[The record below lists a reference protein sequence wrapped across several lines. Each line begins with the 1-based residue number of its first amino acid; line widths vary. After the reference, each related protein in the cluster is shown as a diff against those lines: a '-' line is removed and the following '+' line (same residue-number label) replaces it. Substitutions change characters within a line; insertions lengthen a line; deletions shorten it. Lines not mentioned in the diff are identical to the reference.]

1 MDELNDIVQNMIDAG
16 ESEQNIKTVI
26 EGYKPQEGPMTMD
39 ELERRAGKPQ
49 DSVSADPTAESKSM
63 GSTLEE
69 PLSAWQSIKNSF
81 SNLGEQIGDVKEF
94 WFDDDGASSSLDV
107 ATNAVYSM
115 VFGQEA
121 VDEWVNEHDP
131 NDTFSV
137 RGLGTEATLKN
148 IEKYREEKLK
158 SKRTVGII
166 DSVQEGDI
174 GGILAGSIN
183 AVTSMLGSVAYG
195 AGTLMTGFFMDYA
208 AENYVSFNEMKAEN
222 VGLSL
227 DELIKSGQADTAIP
241 VGMAAVSQ
249 GLEAFGIGTVLK
261 AAKGATKGAAG
272 GGSTGLLGM
281 GSKYLAEK
289 IIYNKSARATM
300 NVLSTGLT
308 EMSTEI
314 LQHAADEVNKEY
326 GRVSGTEEEANAG
339 KAFIDAVTSQ
349 EGWEA
354 GIQGFIGGGGM
365 VGGTY
370 SAKALNSIR
379 TVVDGEAIETNIN
392 ELSGLRRQMKQATDS
407 TVIRGLQSKI
417 DAKESEIS
425 ASIVNG
431 NEIYESLDPAQVK
444 EIDNLT
450 DLADA
455 SAFNITELNKK
466 LRRGDISESQYE
478 SAKEGFTI
486 EYDSAKSKLV
496 EMRLGENIEFAR
508 KEAGKRG
515 LEVEVFETTAETE
528 QALEATNVK
537 EEGKQ
542 EFRDSK
548 NNIAGFAVG
557 RKIFIN
563 KEVARNTGAINV
575 GSHELLHPILKV
587 MVGDTEAQGKIV
599 KQFRKAMTTTQR
611 RVVDKQMR
619 DRGYTSTSQVAT
631 EYINVFSDALA
642 KGQINYDKTSMEKI
656 GGAIVGLFKP
666 KGFENIS
673 FENGQDVYNFM
684 KEYDK
689 SGKKGKLT
697 KAAKKAIDSE
707 GKMMNTPVQNL
718 SKDGDIKKSQSKPD
732 VSFSKNK
739 VADLEQE
746 LETLEDLEYEL
757 DQDDF
762 INLKSN
768 LELKIQMAKKSQAKS
783 AEEGPKKADKD
794 TKKKEDKEGKKK
806 DKKEK
811 KKKKEANK
819 LAGKYKEG
827 NITAAEEAE
836 LVKQYQAIAVEA
848 LGYKEVKG
856 SITRAEAVSF
866 VDQFFEGI
874 LNRYN
879 PYTSKFST
887 YINSNIRPKRQ
898 AFYQQ
903 EIGDGYLSRIDDPEY
918 KKQIANQEVERTTA
932 VSAENEKKLIDVRDS
947 RYVKDKMTD
956 IENAVDVKPEEF
968 SFYTF
973 KVVADKF
980 AGKVAQIIFGI
991 PLNKIEN
998 PQANL
1003 TYAKNWVDG
1012 YPEKSEAGRIQDLF
1026 RTSQEAKNFI
1036 KTLPEFNIAGNEV
1049 NVNETGEIIDVSVT
1063 AKGYSLN
1070 TPGLLL
1076 KLLYEPYIDKRSKS
1090 DDVYKKKKSITSPK
1104 GRSKGATSQTAVV
1117 RLKPQF
1123 RGRITPDAV
1132 LELQEAMGIT
1142 PKNQLNNYDRK
1153 IGQLLKGAAKL
1164 YGTKVANVVVRDKI
1178 NKMDIKTAKSK
1189 TQILA
1194 DVGAG
1199 KSDIQFSK
1207 KIRKE
1212 YTSILEKNRPELDS
1226 KVIDEQISSVFN
1238 WVDSLKLKDSQ
1249 KSKYKKVALY
1259 YIAKSNV
1266 IFPEDAAKVREA
1278 IRVASMKGLDPM
1290 SVENPNTLI
1299 EKFIDDVK
1307 EARIDPN
1314 TVPELFNKKSLPEGV
1329 ETFNIY
1335 PDDQGQLA
1343 ARKILENHWGK
1354 ESNPWCVL
1362 YAERAFTEDQVRRG
1376 INLQEQKGEAN
1387 SMPVGVK
1394 EQVTSV
1400 RTVIGG
1406 ITTERNLN
1414 PDIRVLV
1421 APGKVDYKDVRGNFD
1436 INNTKGWF
1444 RKAYEDSDF
1453 LGSVMVR
1460 GENGMMVEKE
1470 TYLDT
1475 YFLPK
1480 NPNITESEFY
1490 DGKSKGGTVYIEE
1503 KPAGKPGLTKQS
1515 KKDWKGYGEFDTGQY
1530 NTPTQPR
1537 GYEIAFKNGRL
1548 LSLKNLGNKDTTAQ
1562 PQWWDRNDKPTKDLA
1577 IVVPRDEDGEINGN
1591 YTVMNTETGKTS
1603 EINFSKTNKVD
1614 LSLDNRI
1621 DNTTFDLSQDNFAKA
1636 LDAEQEISFSRNPS
1650 KAFNDII
1657 EDVTGI
1663 GSKKK
1668 YSYAKG
1674 KVRGDKKGR
1683 FKFFIPPSADDFA
1696 GLLYKL
1702 TGKGKQGEMHRAF
1715 YKEKLFDPFAKGI
1728 RDFEAYKEKV
1738 SKTISTLKKKI
1749 KNVPKGLG
1757 KVNETGFTNDV
1768 AVRVYLWNLMGTEI
1782 PGMSKGD
1789 QKALVAII
1797 EANPDLKKFATQVKV
1812 ILGGTYPDPKGDW
1825 LAGTLTTDVINMIN
1839 TTKREEFLKE
1849 WQDNVDIIFQ
1859 DKNMNKLRAAFGDNY
1874 VEAMEDMLYRMKSG
1888 RNRPNGSNKLTNK
1901 FMNWI
1906 NDSVG
1911 TIMFFNTRSALL
1923 QTLSIVNFVNWTD
1936 NSPIKAA
1943 KAFANQKQFW
1953 ADFSMLFNSDF
1964 LKQRRSGLKND
1975 INADEIASAAATA
1988 TNKSKAVLAAIL
2000 KAGFLP
2006 TQIADSFAIAMGG
2019 SSFIRNRINKYKSE
2033 GMSDLEA
2040 KKQAFLDFQETAE
2053 ENQQSSRPDRVS
2065 QQQASPLGRIIL
2077 AFANTPMQYARLT
2090 KKSFLDLINRRGDQ
2104 KTNLSKLMYYTF
2116 VQNAIFSA
2124 LQSALFAAFF
2134 NDEGDDELDDRE
2146 VKIANSMLDTF
2157 LRGSGIYGAILSTSK
2172 NVLLEIKKQNDS
2184 DRPDFTKAAIKTL
2197 DLSPPMS
2204 SKMRKLMSAARA
2216 FSYKKTREKMTGY
2229 GLDNPAYY
2237 AGGQVISAITN
2248 VPLDRAIKKAD
2259 NIRVAIDEDTK
2270 MWQSISL
2277 LLGYSQWDLG
2287 LINKKEKKGLLNK
2300 MKMKKRKLGG
2310 RKLKKRQLK

>member
-1 MDELNDIVQNMIDAG
+1 MDELNDIVQKMIDSG
-16 ESEQNIKTVI
+16 ESEENIKTVI

-39 ELERRAGKPQ
+39 ELENRAGKPQ
-49 DSVSADPTAESKSM
+49 DSVSADPTAESRDM
-63 GSTLEE
+63 DSTSEE
-69 PLSAWQSIKNSF
+69 PLSAWQSVKNSF

-94 WFDDDGASSSLDV
+94 WIDDDGANASLNI
-107 ATNAVYSM
+107 ATNAVASM
-115 VFGQEA
+115 VFGQDN
-121 VDEWVNEHDP
+121 VDEFIKDREDKG
-131 NDTFSV
+131 FGI
-137 RGLGTEATLKN
+137 GLGSETTLKN
-148 IEKYREEKLK
+148 IEAFKEEQLE
-158 SKRTVGII
+158 SKRTIGII
-166 DSVQEGDI
+166 DSVKEGDV
-174 GGILAGSIN
+174 GGVIAGSIN
-183 AVTSMLGSVAYG
+183 AVTSMLGSIAYG

-222 VGLSL
+222 LGLSL
-227 DELIKSGQADTAIP
+227 DELIKSGEADTAIP

-249 GLEAFGIGTVLK
+249 GLEALGIGTVLK
-261 AAKGATKGAAG
+261 ATKGVSKGTG
-272 GGSTGLLGM
+272 GNTGLLGM

-289 IIYNKSARATM
+289 LIYNKSARATM
-300 NVLSTGLT
+300 KILSSGVT

-326 GRVSGTEEEANAG
+326 GRVAGTEEEANAG
-339 KAFIDAVTSQ
+339 RAFIDAVTSQ

-354 GIQGFIGGGGM
+354 GIQGFIGGAGM
-365 VGGTY
+365 PSGTY

-379 TVVDGEAIETNIN
+379 TVVDGEAIETEIN
-392 ELSGLRRQMKQATDS
+392 ELSALRRQMKQATDP
-407 TVIRGLQSKI
+407 TVIRGLQSMI
-417 DAKESEIS
+417 NDKEASIS
-425 ASIVNG
+425 NSIVNG
-431 NEIYESLDPAQVK
+431 NEIYESLDPSQVK

-455 SAFNITELNKK
+455 AAFNITELNKK
-466 LRRGDISESQYE
+466 LRRGEISESQYE
-478 SAKEGFTI
+478 SAKKGFNI
-486 EYDSAKSKLV
+486 EYDSAKSRLV
-496 EMRLGENIEFAR
+496 EMRLGENIAFAQ
-508 KEAGKRG
+508 KEAAKRG
-515 LEVEVFETTAETE
+515 LEVEVYETTAETE

-587 MVGDTEAQGKIV
+587 MVGDTQAQSKIV
-599 KQFRKAMTTTQR
+599 KQFRKSMTSTQR
-611 RVVDKQMR
+611 RVIDKQMK
-619 DRGYTSTSQVAT
+619 DRGYTSASQVAT

-656 GGAIVGLFKP
+656 GDAIVGLFKP

-673 FENGQDVYNFM
+673 FESGQDVYNFM

-707 GKMMNTPVQNL
+707 GKMMTTPIQNL
-718 SKDGDIKKSQSKPD
+718 QKDSDISKSQSKSD

-746 LETLEDLEYEL
+746 LETLNELEYEL

-762 INLKSN
+762 VNLKSN
-768 LELKIQMAKKSQAKS
+768 LELKIRMAKKNQAKA
-783 AEEGPKKADKD
+783 AEEGPKEVKKD
-794 TKKKEDKEGKKK
+794 TKKK
-806 DKKEK
+806 DKKEVK
-811 KKKKEANK
+811 KEDGKKKKNKKKEANK
-819 LAGKYKEG
+819 LAGKYKDG
-827 NITAAEEAE
+827 SITPTEEAE

-848 LGYKEVKG
+848 LGYKEAKG
-856 SITRAEAVSF
+856 SITRAEAISF

-887 YINSNIRPKRQ
+887 FINSNIRPKRQ

-903 EIGDGYLSRIDDPEY
+903 EIGDGYLSRIDDPEN
-918 KKQIANQEVERTTA
+918 KKQIANQEVERTSE
-932 VSAENEKKLIDVRDS
+932 VSAQNEKKLIDVRNS
-947 RYVKDKMTD
+947 RYVKGKMAD
-956 IENAVDVKPEEF
+956 IENAVDVKPEEL

-980 AGKVAQIIFGI
+980 AAKVAEIIFDV
-991 PLNKIEN
+991 PLKKLDN
-998 PQANL
+998 PQNNL
-1003 TYAKNWVDG
+1003 TYAKKFVNG

-1026 RTSQEAKNFI
+1026 RTSEETKSFI

-1049 NVNETGEIIDVSVT
+1049 NVNETGEIIDVSDT

-1070 TPGLLL
+1070 TPSLVL

-1090 DDVYKKKKSITSPK
+1090 DDVYKRRKSITSPK
-1104 GRSKGATSQTAVV
+1104 GRSKGATSQTQVR
-1117 RLKPQF
+1117 RLKSQF
-1123 RGRITPDAV
+1123 RGRITPEAV

-1142 PKNQLNNYDRK
+1142 PKNQFNKYDRN
-1153 IGQLLKGAAKL
+1153 IGQLLKGMAKL

-1178 NKMDIKTAKSK
+1178 NKMDINTAKSK

-1212 YTSILEKNRPELDS
+1212 YTSILENSRPELDS
-1226 KVIDEQISSVFN
+1226 KVVDEQISSVFN
-1238 WVDSLKLKDSQ
+1238 WVDSLKLKDNQ
-1249 KSKYKKVALY
+1249 KSKYKKIALY

-1266 IFPEDAAKVREA
+1266 IFPEDAAKVGEA
-1278 IRVASMKGLDPM
+1278 IRVANIKGVDPM
-1290 SVENPNTLI
+1290 SVDNPNTLI
-1299 EKFIDDVK
+1299 ENFKDDVK

-1314 TVPELFNKKSLPEGV
+1314 TVPELFNKKSLPEGI

-1354 ESNPWCVL
+1354 DSNPWCVL
-1362 YAERAFTEDQVRRG
+1362 YSETAYTEDQIRRG
-1376 INLQEQKGEAN
+1376 IHLQRGKG
-1387 SMPVGVK
+1387 VGLPIGMK
-1394 EQVTSV
+1394 EEV
-1400 RTVIGG
+1400 RITRAVIGG
-1406 ITTERNLN
+1406 VTVGR
-1414 PDIRVLV
+1414 
-1421 APGKVDYKDVRGNFD
+1421 KVDPLGYITDENGYASYKTESARGFDV
-1436 INNTKGWF
+1436 NNNKGWF
-1444 RKAYEDSDF
+1444 KKEYEDSDF
-1453 LGSVMVR
+1453 VGSILAR
-1460 GENGMMVEKE
+1460 GENGMIVEKE
-1470 TYLDT
+1470 FYRDK
-1475 YFLPK
+1475 YFLPI
-1480 NPNITESEFY
+1480 NPNMTESEFY
-1490 DGKSKGGTVYIEE
+1490 YGKSKGGTIYVEE
-1503 KPAGKPGLTKQS
+1503 KPAGESSLTEQS
-1515 KKDWKGYGEFDTGQY
+1515 KKDWKDYGEFDTGQY
-1530 NTPTQPR
+1530 NTPAQPR
-1537 GYEIAFKNGRL
+1537 GFEIAFKDGRL
-1548 LSLKNLGNKDTTAQ
+1548 LSLKNLGNQMSTTQ
-1562 PQWWDRNDKPTKDLA
+1562 PQWWDRNDNPTKDLA
-1577 IVVPRDEDGEINGN
+1577 IVVPRDEKGEINGN
-1591 YTVMNTETGKTS
+1591 STVMNTETGKTS

-1621 DNTTFDLSQDNFAKA
+1621 DNTVIDLSQDSFARA
-1636 LDAEQEISFSRNPS
+1636 LDAEQEISFSKNPG
-1650 KAFNDII
+1650 KAFNNII

-1663 GSKKK
+1663 ASKKK
-1668 YSYAKG
+1668 YSYSKG
-1674 KVRGDKKGR
+1674 KVRGSKKGR

-1696 GLLYKL
+1696 GLLYKI
-1702 TGKGKQGEMHRAF
+1702 TGKGKQGDMHKAF
-1715 YKEKLFDPFAKGI
+1715 YKEKLFDPFSKGI
-1728 RDFEAYKEKV
+1728 RDFEAYKERV
-1738 SKTISTLKKKI
+1738 SNTISNLKKKI

-1768 AVRVYLWNLMGTEI
+1768 AVRVYLWNLMGVEI
-1782 PGMSKGD
+1782 PGMSKSD

-1812 ILGGTYPDPKGDW
+1812 ILGGTYPDPQGDW

-1849 WQDNVDIIFQ
+1849 WQDNVDVIFQ

-1911 TIMFFNTRSALL
+1911 TIMFLNTRSALL

-1936 NSPIKAA
+1936 NSPIAAA

-1953 ADFSMLFNSDF
+1953 ADFAMLFNSDF

-2006 TQIADSFAIAMGG
+2006 TQMADSFAIAMGG
-2019 SSFIRNRINKYKSE
+2019 ASFIRNRINKYKKE
-2033 GMSDLEA
+2033 GMSELEA

-2053 ENQQSSRPDRVS
+2053 ENQQSSRPDKVS

-2124 LQSALFAAFF
+2124 LQTALFAAFF
-2134 NDEGDDELDDRE
+2134 NDEGDDELEDRE
-2146 VKIANSMLDTF
+2146 IKIANSMLDTF

-2204 SKMRKLMSAARA
+2204 SKMRKLMSAGRA

-2237 AGGQVISAITN
+2237 AGGQVVSAITN
-2248 VPLDRAIKKAD
+2248 IPLDRAVKKAD

-2270 MWQSISL
+2270 MWQSIAL
-2277 LLGYSQWDLG
+2277 GLGYSQWDLG
-2287 LINKKEKKGLLNK
+2287 LMNKEKKKNLLEK
-2300 MKMKKRKLGG
+2300 RKLKKSKLGG
-2310 RKLKKRQLK
+2310 RKLKKRALK

>member
-1 MDELNDIVQNMIDAG
+1 MDELNDIVQKMIDAG
-16 ESEQNIKTVI
+16 ESEENIKTVI

-49 DSVSADPTAESKSM
+49 DSVSADPAAESKDM
-63 GSTLEE
+63 GSISEE
-69 PLSAWQSIKNSF
+69 PLSAWQSVKNSF

-94 WFDDDGASSSLDV
+94 WLDDDGANASLQI
-107 ATNAVYSM
+107 ATNAVASM
-115 VFGQEA
+115 VFGQDS
-121 VDEWVNEHDP
+121 VDKFVEGDEDKM
-131 NDTFSV
+131 
-137 RGLGTEATLKN
+137 GLGSEATIKN
-148 IEKYREEKLK
+148 IEAFKKEQLE
-158 SKRTVGII
+158 SKRTIGII
-166 DSVQEGDI
+166 DSVKEGDI
-174 GGILAGSIN
+174 GGVIAGSIN
-183 AVTSMLGSVAYG
+183 AVTSMLGSIAYG

-227 DELIKSGQADTAIP
+227 DELIKSGEADTAIP

-249 GLEAFGIGTVLK
+249 GLEMFGLGTVLK
-261 AAKGATKGAAG
+261 AAKGATRGSAG
-272 GGSTGLLGM
+272 GGTGILGM

-300 NVLSTGLT
+300 NVLSSGVT

-354 GIQGFIGGGGM
+354 GIQGFIGGSGM

-379 TVVDGEAIETNIN
+379 TVVDGEAIEMKIN
-392 ELSGLRRQMKQATDS
+392 ELSALRREMKQATDS

-425 ASIVNG
+425 DSIVNG

-455 SAFNITELNKK
+455 AAFNITELNKK
-466 LRRGDISESQYE
+466 LRRGEISESQYE

-508 KEAGKRG
+508 KEAAKRG

-587 MVGDTEAQGKIV
+587 MVGDTQAQGKIV
-599 KQFRKAMTTTQR
+599 KQFRKAMTSTQR
-611 RVVDKQMR
+611 RFVDKQMR
-619 DRGYTSTSQVAT
+619 ERGYTSPSQVAT

-673 FENGQDVYNFM
+673 FESGQDVYNFM

-697 KAAKKAIDSE
+697 KAARKAIDSE

-732 VSFSKNK
+732 ISFSKNK

-746 LETLEDLEYEL
+746 LETLKDLEYEL

-768 LELKIQMAKKSQAKS
+768 LELKIQMAKKSQAKA
-783 AEEGPKKADKD
+783 AEEGPKEVKES
-794 TKKKEDKEGKKK
+794 TKKKVKKEAKSKDK
-806 DKKEK
+806 DKKAKK

-827 NITAAEEAE
+827 TITAAEEAE

-856 SITRAEAVSF
+856 SITRAEAISF

-887 YINSNIRPKRQ
+887 YVNSNIRPKRQ
-898 AFYQQ
+898 AFYEQ
-903 EIGDGYLSRIDDPEY
+903 EIGDGYLSRIDDPEN
-918 KKQIANQEVERTTA
+918 KRQIANQEVERTTA

-956 IENAVDVKPEEF
+956 IENAVDVKPEEL

-1003 TYAKNWVDG
+1003 TYAKKWVDG

-1026 RTSQEAKNFI
+1026 RTSEETKNFI
-1036 KTLPEFNIAGNEV
+1036 KTLPEFNVAGNEV

-1070 TPGLLL
+1070 TPSLLL

-1090 DDVYKKKKSITSPK
+1090 DDVYKKRRSITSPK

-1123 RGRITPDAV
+1123 RGRITPDAI
-1132 LELQEAMGIT
+1132 LEVQEAMGIT
-1142 PKNQLNNYDRK
+1142 PKGQLNKYDRG

-1212 YTSILEKNRPELDS
+1212 YTSILDKNRPELNS

-1238 WVDSLKLKDSQ
+1238 WVDSLKLKDNQ
-1249 KSKYKKVALY
+1249 KSKYKKIALY

-1266 IFPEDAAKVREA
+1266 IFPEDAAKVGEA
-1278 IRVASMKGLDPM
+1278 IRIANIKGVDPM
-1290 SVENPNTLI
+1290 SVDNPNTLI
-1299 EKFIDDVK
+1299 ENFKDDVK

-1362 YAERAFTEDQVRRG
+1362 YAERAFTEDQIKRG
-1376 INLQEQKGEAN
+1376 IHLQKTMAEGGL
-1387 SMPVGVK
+1387 PVGMK
-1394 EQVTSV
+1394 ERVFIE
-1400 RTVIGG
+1400 RTVVGG
-1406 ITTERNLN
+1406 VTTKREVR
-1414 PDIRVLV
+1414 PV
-1421 APGKVDYKDVRGNFD
+1421 GKVTDENGNVVNKILKDFD
-1436 INNTKGWF
+1436 VNNKGWF
-1444 RKAYEDSDF
+1444 KKEYQEGDF
-1453 LGSVMVR
+1453 EGSAMVR
-1460 GENGMMVEKE
+1460 GENGMMIEQERYVD
-1470 TYLDT
+1470 TYL
-1475 YFLPK
+1475 LPK
-1480 NPNITESEFY
+1480 DPNMTESEFY
-1490 DGKSKGGTVYIEE
+1490 NGRSKGGTIYVEE
-1503 KPAGKPGLTKQS
+1503 KPAGKASLTKQS
-1515 KKDWKGYGEFDTGQY
+1515 KRDWKGYGELDTGQY
-1530 NTPTQPR
+1530 NTPAQPR
-1537 GYEIAFKNGRL
+1537 GYEIAFKDGRL
-1548 LSLKNLGNKDTTAQ
+1548 LSLKNLGNKNTTTQ
-1562 PQWWDRNDKPTKDLA
+1562 PQWWDRNDNPTKDLA
-1577 IVVPRDEDGEINGN
+1577 IVVPRDENGEINGN
-1591 YTVMNTETGKTS
+1591 STVMNTETGKTS

-1614 LSLDNRI
+1614 LSLDSRI

-1650 KAFNDII
+1650 KAFNNII

-1674 KVRGDKKGR
+1674 KVRGNKKGR

-1696 GLLYKL
+1696 GLLYKI

-1715 YKEKLFDPFAKGI
+1715 YKEKLFDPYSKGI
-1728 RDFEAYKEKV
+1728 RDFEAYKERV
-1738 SKTISTLKKKI
+1738 SNTITNLKKKI

-1757 KVNETGFTNDV
+1757 KVNKTGFTNDV
-1768 AVRVYLWNLMGTEI
+1768 AVRVYLWNLMGVEI
-1782 PGMSKGD
+1782 PGMSKSD

-1849 WQDNVDIIFQ
+1849 WQENVDVIFQ

-1936 NSPIKAA
+1936 NSPINAA

-2019 SSFIRNRINKYKSE
+2019 ASFIRNRINKYKKE

-2053 ENQQSSRPDRVS
+2053 ENQQSSRPDKVS

-2134 NDEGDDELDDRE
+2134 NDEGDDELEDRE
-2146 VKIANSMLDTF
+2146 IKIANTMLDTIM
-2157 LRGSGIYGAILSTSK
+2157 RGSGIYGAILSTSK

-2204 SKMRKLMSAARA
+2204 SKMRKLMSAGRA

-2237 AGGQVISAITN
+2237 AGGQVVSAITN

-2270 MWQSISL
+2270 MWQSIAL
-2277 LLGYSQWDLG
+2277 ALGYSQWDLG
-2287 LINKKEKKGLLNK
+2287 LMNKEKKKSLLEK
-2300 MKMKKRKLGG
+2300 RKIKKNKLGG
-2310 RKLKKRQLK
+2310 RKLKKRELK